1 MNTRQKV
8 IIDCDPGI
16 DDSLALMYALSS
28 EELEVVAITIVCGNV
43 PVELGVQNTFKVLQ
57 LMDRMDIK
65 VYAGETKPLVREYV
79 SAQDTHGMDGLGE
92 SQIEAPKGYVAEVI
106 SAAEYLYQT
115 FKTEKDISIIA
126 LGPLTNLAKVIER
139 DPLALKNVN
148 RLVSMGGNYKSFGN
162 CSPVAEYN
170 YWCDPD
176 AAKIVYEN
184 FAELGKKVEMVGLD
198 VTREIVLTPNILA
211 YTKRIN
217 KERGSFVEKIVQFY
231 FDFHWEYEKI
241 IGCVINDPLAVA
253 YFIDPTICSGIEA
266 YTTVETQGLS
276 IGQTIVDEMKFWKK
290 DSNAYVCT
298 SVYGMYFMEEFIYR
312 IFGGEQQEI
321 HKMLGQL

>member
-1 MNTRQKV
+1 MNTKQKV

-28 EELEVVAITIVCGNV
+28 KELDVMAITIVCGNV
-43 PVELGVQNTFKVLQ
+43 PVELGVQNAFKVLQ
-57 LMDRMDIK
+57 LMDRLDIK
-65 VYAGETKPLVREYV
+65 VYAGETKPLVREFV

-92 SQIEAPKGYVAEVI
+92 TYIEAPKGYAAEEI
-106 SAAEYLYQT
+106 SASEYIEQT
-115 FKTEKDISIIA
+115 LKLNDDISIIA
-126 LGPLTNLAKVIER
+126 LGPLTNLAKVVQQ
-139 DPLALKNVN
+139 DKYALKNVV

-184 FAELGKKVEMVGLD
+184 FAFLGKKIEMVGLD
-198 VTREIVLTPNILA
+198 VTRDIVLTPSILS
-211 YTKRIN
+211 YLKRIN
-217 KERGSFVEKIVQFY
+217 KEKGSFVEKIVQFY

-253 YFIDPTICSGIEA
+253 YFVDPTLCNGIEA
-266 YTTVETQGLS
+266 YTTVETEGLCL
-276 IGQTIVDEMKFWKK
+276 GQTIVDAMGFWKK
-290 DSNAYVCT
+290 DSNAVICT
-298 SVYGMYFMEEFIYR
+298 SVYSTYFMEEFVYR
-312 IFGGEQQEI
+312 IFGGNRKEI
-321 HKMLGQL
+321 HSMLAQL